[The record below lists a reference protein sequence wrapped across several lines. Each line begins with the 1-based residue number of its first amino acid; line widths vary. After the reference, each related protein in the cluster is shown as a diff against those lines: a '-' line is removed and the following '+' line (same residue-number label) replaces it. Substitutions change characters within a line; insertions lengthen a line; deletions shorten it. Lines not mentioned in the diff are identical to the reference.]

1 MDLRTILEKYAKGE
15 LSLND
20 VHNQISIHSVEYVG
34 DNLARLDSGRE
45 IRRGVPEVIFGEGK
59 QSRDII
65 KIVLAALKKQRNVLV
80 SRVSDKELNNVCK
93 ILRSKNLHIEVGKRS
108 STILVET
115 DVSNKK
121 EPNGKI
127 GILSAGTS
135 DIGVAEE
142 ARLMAK
148 AMGCESNVYY
158 DVGIAGLHRLLDAM
172 HEMIELDVGA
182 IIVVAGMEGAL
193 ASVVSSITSVPVIG
207 VPTSVGYGFGSGGIA
222 ALSCMLQSC
231 TFGLAVVNIDNGV
244 GAGAFAALIAKRVGR
259 NCISRS
265 GTAILDTNERDLS

>member
-1 MDLRTILEKYAKGE
+1 MILEKYAKGE

-20 VHNQISIHSVEYVG
+20 VHSQISVHSVEYVG

-65 KIVLAALKKQRNVLV
+65 KIVFAALKKQKNVLV
-80 SRVSDKELNNVCK
+80 SRVADKELHNVCR
-93 ILRSKNLHIEVGKRS
+93 ILKSKNLRIEVGKRS
-108 STILVET
+108 TTILIET
-115 DVSNKK
+115 GNTKR
-121 EPNGKI
+121 EPIGMI

-148 AMGCESNVYY
+148 AMGCDTSVYY

-259 NCISRS
+259 NCVSRS
-265 GTAILDTNERDLS
+265 RTPILDTKEKDLSLIKRL